1 MIAAMGRN
9 RIVFVAEDEEGIFGG
24 GSEEISEGNDD

>member
-9 RIVFVAEDEEGIFGG
+9 RIVFVAEDEKGIFGG
-24 GSEEISEGNDD
+24 EGEEISGGNDD